1 MRNFFVPLALLLAVV
16 ANAQDYGKK
25 VLRGRVTSVDKDVVG
40 VVVQNISSEQAV
52 ITDLDGNFAIQVQQ
66 NDTLVFSAVHFL
78 RKTLPVSESVF
89 GSSFVE
95 VPMQEFVNELK
106 EVVVRPFNLSGD
118 LNQDVGQLKLEKD
131 VSAEA
136 LGLPNAHQRI
146 PTQSERMLQTA
157 TYGKFNLGMILSPPL
172 DPIINAIT
180 GRTKMLKNRVK
191 VDKTYL
197 QTQQVQN
204 YYADSLFVSTLKIPM
219 EKIDDFMYFCE
230 VDENFQTVL
239 DSEDKLKLWDFML
252 EKSRAYRKNNQL
264 D

>member
-1 MRNFFVPLALLLAVV
+1 
-16 ANAQDYGKK
+16 
-25 VLRGRVTSVDKDVVG
+25 
-40 VVVQNISSEQAV
+40 
-52 ITDLDGNFAIQVQQ
+52 
-66 NDTLVFSAVHFL
+66 
-78 RKTLPVSESVF
+78 
-89 GSSFVE
+89 
-95 VPMQEFVNELK
+95 
-106 EVVVRPFNLSGD
+106 
-118 LNQDVGQLKLEKD
+118 
-131 VSAEA
+131 
-136 LGLPNAHQRI
+136 
-146 PTQSERMLQTA
+146 MLQSA